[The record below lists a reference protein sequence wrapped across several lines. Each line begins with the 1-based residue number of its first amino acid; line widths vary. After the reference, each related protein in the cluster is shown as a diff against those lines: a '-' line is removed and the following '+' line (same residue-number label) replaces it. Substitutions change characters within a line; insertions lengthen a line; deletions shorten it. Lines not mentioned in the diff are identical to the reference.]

1 MIPSQKYRTF
11 FISIHELW
19 NLFPVKTMKMLKTN
33 VIFESKPAE
42 LFFLLLRTENEN
54 NAYQIVQNFH
64 FSSQKLKKIFLSL
77 IYVFS
82 WFHKSDFATEMFSL
96 FFIVPEISRRVS
108 VLTLKRQK
116 FSHHFFKRI
125 AIRKW

>member
-1 MIPSQKYRTF
+1 
-11 FISIHELW
+11 
-19 NLFPVKTMKMLKTN
+19 MKMLKTN

-82 WFHKSDFATEMFSL
+82 
-96 FFIVPEISRRVS
+96 
-108 VLTLKRQK
+108 
-116 FSHHFFKRI
+116 
-125 AIRKW
+125 